1 MVNRDFSKAP
11 KSFNPVGMGFTIN
24 ELLIMIDDERWTFWE
39 SRTLEELARAQ
50 NVQPIADARALFGT
64 WPGEENDGFEA
75 AIEELRHPDTKKDGK
90 S

>member
-1 MVNRDFSKAP
+1 
-11 KSFNPVGMGFTIN
+11 
-24 ELLIMIDDERWTFWE
+24 MIDDEIWTFWE
-39 SRTLEELARAQ
+39 SRTLEELAHMQ

-75 AIEELRHPDTKKDGK
+75 AIEDLRHSDTKKYDK

>member
-1 MVNRDFSKAP
+1 MVNRDFPKAP
-11 KSFNPVGMGFTIN
+11 KSFNLVGMGFTNN

-39 SRTLEELARAQ
+39 SRTLEELARVQ

-64 WPGEENDGFEA
+64 WPGKENDGFEA
-75 AIEELRHPDTKKDGK
+75 AIEELRHSDTKIDGK